1 MSETVQKNSLRAW
14 LLASRPKTLS
24 GALVP
29 VILSGAL
36 LWRNPDVPFS
46 FALLLLCLAFAALM
60 QIAANL
66 INDLVDYLKG
76 SDREDRLG
84 PERACQMGWI
94 SPSAMKK
101 GIAVCILLS
110 SIAGLTMLFIAAG
123 RMPYHGWELIL
134 TGAACF
140 IFAFLYTTHMSYLG
154 LGDLLVVIFFGLV
167 PVVMTWY
174 VQAGGVSPSSLVLG
188 FLTGIMTDTLLLVN
202 NIRDINEDR
211 KSGKKTLVVRTGL
224 KASRVLYL
232 MAGIIPILLLIPL
245 FILEGIAMW
254 KALIP
259 GLTYLALHLLTT
271 RKLCRL
277 SGKALNGVLKENS
290 RNMLIMGI
298 LLALTLAFL

>member
-1 MSETVQKNSLRAW
+1 MSETVRKNSLRAW

-36 LWRNPDVPFS
+36 LWRNPGVPFS

-101 GIAVCILLS
+101 SIAVCILLS

-298 LLALTLAFL
+298 LLAMTLAFL

>member
-1 MSETVQKNSLRAW
+1 MSENVRRNSLKAW
-14 LLASRPKTLS
+14 MLASRPKTLS

-29 VILSGAL
+29 VILAGAL
-36 LWRNPDVPFS
+36 VWRSTDVAFS
-46 FALLLLCLAFAALM
+46 VALFLLCLCFAGLM

-94 SPSAMKK
+94 IPSAMKK
-101 GIAVCILLS
+101 GILTVIFLAALSGVMMLL
-110 SIAGLTMLFIAAG
+110 IAAS
-123 RMPYHGWELIL
+123 RMPFHGWELVL

-140 IFAFLYTTHMSYLG
+140 LFAFLYTTHLSYLG
-154 LGDLLVVIFFGLV
+154 LGDVLVIVFFGLV
-167 PVVMTWY
+167 PIAMTWY
-174 VQAGGVSPSSLVLG
+174 VQAGYVSASSLLLG
-188 FLTGIMTDTLLLVN
+188 LLCGIMTDTLLLVN

-211 KSGKKTLVVRTGL
+211 KSGKRTLVVRTGL
-224 KASRVLYL
+224 RAGQVLYL
-232 MAGIIPILLLIPL
+232 MCGVIPVLLLWPL
-245 FILEGIAMW
+245 FDMEGIALW

-259 GLTYLALHLLTT
+259 GLVYLFLHVRTWK
-271 RKLCRL
+271 KLCSL

-298 LLALTLAFL
+298 LLSLTLALL